1 MTNPIT
7 LRRNNDP
14 YTSHESA
21 NKVEANQMEKI
32 VWEVID
38 SFGETG
44 CISDQVQYALPEYRY
59 STITARYKALK
70 EKGLVIVDG
79 RAIKG
84 ESGRKQM
91 IMWSARHYFHQS
103 VTDEDIIQHQHE
115 SQALDRHVNE
125 MTSLGFIKEI

>member
-1 MTNPIT
+1 MTDPKT
-7 LRRNNDP
+7 LRRNLDP
-14 YTSHESA
+14 RTSHDSA
-21 NKVEANQMEKI
+21 YKIQASQMEKI
-32 VWEVID
+32 VLEVID

-91 IMWSARHYFHQS
+91 IMWSARHYFHQP
-103 VTDEDIIQHQHE
+103 VTDEDIIQHMAE
-115 SQALDRHVNE
+115 ERA
-125 MTSLGFIKEI
+125 GI

>member
-21 NKVEANQMEKI
+21 NKVEATQMEKI

-44 CISDQVQYALPEYRY
+44 CISDQVQYALPQHRY

-70 EKGLVIVDG
+70 DKGLVIVDG
-79 RAIKG
+79 SAVKG
-84 ESGRKQM
+84 ESGRNQQK
-91 IMWSARHYFHQS
+91 MWSSRHYLHKS
-103 VTDEDIIQHQHE
+103 VTDEDIAQHQHE
-115 SQALDRHVNE
+115 SQALDKHLNE
-125 MTSLGFIKEI
+125 MKSLGFVKEI